1 MIIVEPQE
9 ITQEYDDRK
18 STTERTLSAPWGLLV
33 RPSSFLTS
41 ALPPINKRWLNPS
54 SYLRQVT
61 GPFSLSG
68 NLSLAVDEF
77 EWKLPQEI
85 PKKKTNLCPSSD
97 WFVRKITYLM
107 VKTMV
112 SCRLSLK
119 PIQWVLFKTPKFRPR
134 GFSSLPGAHH
144 QANEADHSE
153 AGGRQLRD
161 FRLWIL
167 GRKRRVL
174 GFSPGRCDVR
184 FF

>member
-1 MIIVEPQE
+1 MIIVEH
-9 ITQEYDDRK
+9 RK
-18 STTERTLSAPWGLLV
+18 LPKSMMIEK
-33 RPSSFLTS
+33 
-41 ALPPINKRWLNPS
+41 AL
-54 SYLRQVT
+54 
-61 GPFSLSG
+61 LSG
-68 NLSLAVDEF
+68 LWARPEGCWCPFIISHISPTTYQQALIESQFLLAPSDGTIFSIWKSEF
-77 EWKLPQEI
+77 GSGWIWMEIPQEI
-85 PKKKTNLCPSSD
+85 PKKTNLCPSSD

-161 FRLWIL
+161 FRHGSW
-167 GRKRRVL
+167 VESV
-174 GFSPGRCDVR
+174 GFSGFLRKMWC
-184 FF
+184 